1 MLKRLT
7 LLPLIL
13 SLSVNAYAEDAPAP
27 SEAASSAA
35 AKALSHAADALTHA
49 AEALKLASE
58 AFQQALEAERKAEE
72 MLAKANEKPVRPGDA
87 LPDGTEDLW
96 AKRGDEV
103 GLRAFLDELEKRSD
117 SDTSDLNALVWLS
130 RGYYLM
136 GDAYVGY
143 EDDAREDL
151 LATFT
156 KGMEYGMQAMRLIDP
171 AFATAVDAGTP
182 VEDATV
188 NLTDKSLGAIYWYA
202 VNLGKFAG
210 NKDFPTLLFYKATIK
225 GLMDR
230 ALEIDE
236 LYFYGAFHRYF
247 GAYYAK
253 APAFAGGDMGKSK
266 YHFDRALEI
275 EPNYFATR
283 VLVADY
289 YAKKTEDTDL
299 FERQLNTV
307 LDTDPAS
314 LPEIEVENRLEQ
326 RKAKVLLENMDE
338 IF

>member
-1 MLKRLT
+1 MLKRLS

-13 SLSVNAYAEDAPAP
+13 GLSTGAYADEASAPGD
-27 SEAASSAA
+27 AASSAA

-58 AFQQALEAERKAEE
+58 AFQQALEAEKNAQE
-72 MLAKANEKPVRPGDA
+72 MLAKVGKEPARAGDV
-87 LPDGTEDLW
+87 LPEGTADLW
-96 AKRGDEV
+96 AKRAEKA
-103 GLRAFLDELEKRSD
+103 GLRAFLDELERRSD
-117 SDTSDLNALVWLS
+117 ADSGDLNALVWLS

-136 GDAYVGY
+136 GDAHVGY
-143 EDDAREDL
+143 DSEVREDL

-156 KGMEYGMQAMRLIDP
+156 KGMDYGMQAMRMIDP
-171 AFATAVDAGTP
+171 AFATAVDGGTP

-188 NLTDKSLGAIYWYA
+188 HLTGKSLGAIYWYA

-289 YAKKTEDTDL
+289 YAKKTEDTEL
-299 FERQLNTV
+299 YERQLNTV
-307 LDTDPAS
+307 LKTDPAS
-314 LPEIEVENRLEQ
+314 LPEVEVENRLEQ

>member
-1 MLKRLT
+1 MLKRLSI
-7 LLPLIL
+7 LPLIL
-13 SLSVNAYAEDAPAP
+13 GLSTGAYADDAAAP

-58 AFQQALEAERKAEE
+58 AFQQALAAERNAQE
-72 MLAKANEKPVRPGDA
+72 MLAKANEKPSRPGDG
-87 LPDGTEDLW
+87 LPSGTDDLW
-96 AKRGDEV
+96 AKRGERD

-117 SDTSDLNALVWLS
+117 ADSGDLNSLVWLS

-143 EDDAREDL
+143 EDEAREEL

-156 KGMEYGMQAMRLIDP
+156 KGMDYGMQAMRLIDP
-171 AFATAVDAGTP
+171 DFATAVDGGTP

-188 NLTDKSLGAIYWYA
+188 HLTKDSLGAIYWYA

-236 LYFYGAFHRYF
+236 MYFYGAFHRYF

-307 LDTDPAS
+307 LETDPAS
-314 LPEIEVENRLEQ
+314 LPEVEVENRLEQ
-326 RKAKVLLENMDE
+326 RKAKALLENMDE

>member
-1 MLKRLT
+1 MLKRLFI
-7 LLPLIL
+7 LPLIL
-13 SLSVNAYAEDAPAP
+13 AISPGAFADSDTNP

-58 AFQQALEAERKAEE
+58 AFQQALEAERNAKELLAQVEE
-72 MLAKANEKPVRPGDA
+72 EPGRPGDS
-87 LPDGTEDLW
+87 LPKGTEEMW
-96 AKRGDEV
+96 AKRGTLD
-103 GLRAFLDELEKRSD
+103 GLEAFIAELETRSSKD
-117 SDTSDLNALVWLS
+117 SGDLNSLVWLS
-130 RGYYLM
+130 RAYYLK
-136 GDAYVGY
+136 GDGYIGY
-143 EDDAREDL
+143 ESDVREDL

-156 KGMEYGMQAMRLIDP
+156 KGMDYGMQAMRMINP
-171 AFATAVDAGTP
+171 PFATAVDGGTP
-182 VEDATV
+182 VEDATS
-188 NLTDKSLGAIYWYA
+188 NLTADSLGAIYWYA

-236 LYFYGAFHRYF
+236 FYFYGAFHRYF

-253 APAFAGGDMGKSK
+253 APAFAGGDMNKSK

-275 EPNYFATR
+275 EPNYLATR

-289 YAKKTEDTDL
+289 YAKKTEDTEL
-299 FERQLNTV
+299 YERQLKTV
-307 LDTDPAS
+307 LDTDPNV
-314 LPEIEVENRLEQ
+314 LPTVEVENRFEQ
-326 RKAKVLLENMDE
+326 RKAKKMLENMDDV
-338 IF
+338 F